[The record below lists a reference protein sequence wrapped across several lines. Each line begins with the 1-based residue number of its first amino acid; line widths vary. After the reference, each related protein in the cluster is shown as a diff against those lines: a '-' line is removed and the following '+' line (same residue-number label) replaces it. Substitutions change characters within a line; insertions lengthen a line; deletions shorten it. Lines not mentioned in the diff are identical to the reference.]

1 MSVREPGVSAGGA
14 TGCRARAALLTGLVA
29 AAGCQTV
36 VSFETPREQG
46 IQCADGVDND
56 ANGLMDCADT
66 GCAVT
71 VACLGCGDGTVDI
84 GEECDDGNLD
94 PQDGCGPGCVI
105 ERCGDGVVHAGEAC
119 DDGNLDDADGCL
131 AGCVLAGCGDGVVRT
146 GVEQCDDANAG
157 LGDGCTPACVTER
170 CGDGIVQAGPVIT
183 GVELAWLASS
193 CAPGGQ
199 LQLQING
206 QSVVTVSGDLPQTCT
221 CAPPNGF
228 QSTFTEVPPLVN
240 GPHTFSI
247 ALPGADQFLG
257 WAVLVLS
264 GGPTPRE
271 IVLYEGAPGAATSR
285 VTAMCSSGGFD
296 DNIVGAPITVT
307 IPTNEECDDGNTVDG
322 DGCESTCRTS
332 P

>member
-1 MSVREPGVSAGGA
+1 MS
-14 TGCRARAALLTGLVA
+14 RAAILITLLA

-36 VSFETPREQG
+36 ISFESPNEQG
-46 IQCADGVDND
+46 VQCTDGVDND

-94 PQDGCGPGCVI
+94 PQDGCGPGCMI
-105 ERCGDGVVHAGEAC
+105 ERCGDGVVQTGEAC
-119 DDGNLDDADGCL
+119 DDGNLDDTDGCL
-131 AGCVLAGCGDGVVRT
+131 VGCVLAGCGDGIVHA
-146 GVEQCDDANAG
+146 GVEDCDDANAV
-157 LGDGCTPACVTER
+157 LGDGCTPACATER
-170 CGDGIVQAGPVIT
+170 CGDGVVQAGPLIS

-193 CAPGGQ
+193 CVPGGE
-199 LQLQING
+199 LQLQIDG
-206 QSVVTVSGDLPQTCT
+206 VAVVTVDGDFQQSCT

-240 GPHTFSI
+240 GPHTFAV
-247 ALPGADQFLG
+247 ALPGTDQFLG
-257 WAVLVLS
+257 WAVLVLY
-264 GGPTPRE
+264 GDTTPRE
-271 IVLYEGAPGAATSR
+271 IVLYEGAPGAASSR
-285 VTAMCSSGGFD
+285 APAMCGGGFT
-296 DNIVGAPITVT
+296 DNIVSAPITVT

-322 DGCESTCRTS
+322 DGCETNCRTS